1 MEDDE
6 KYAEIGE
13 KYSKGEMM
21 TGEVKDILIDI
32 LGAVIKK
39 HQEARKGVT
48 NEIVM
53 EWMAVRPIK
62 TTRD

>member
-1 MEDDE
+1 
-6 KYAEIGE
+6 
-13 KYSKGEMM
+13 MM

-32 LGAVIKK
+32 LGDVIKK